1 MGLLSPEVEKTAV
14 KTIVGVDS
22 NVIVKVFHGLLEHHP
37 EEDAEQSRCQDA
49 SLFHAVDDGEG
60 FREVAV

>member
-22 NVIVKVFHGLLEHHP
+22 NVIAKVFHGLLEHHP
-37 EEDAEQSRCQDA
+37 EEDAEQSRCQDD
-49 SLFHAVDDGEG
+49 AVDDGEG